1 MPMLLNLGYV
11 HKLELFSI
19 HDSRSDQCKHIS
31 TLTISVK
38 KGWFWLAFYLISLK
52 VAPRLLWLHF
62 VINYKTHFLN
72 FTIQQTFLCLKMNK
86 LKNLLQCISLRVVS
100 LFCIM
105 LHVLSRHLILKGRY
119 IRETR

>member
-38 KGWFWLAFYLISLK
+38 KRLVLAGIL
-52 VAPRLLWLHF
+52 P
-62 VINYKTHFLN
+62 N
-72 FTIQQTFLCLKMNK
+72 FSKGCPKIALATFCHQL
-86 LKNLLQCISLRVVS
+86 
-100 LFCIM
+100 
-105 LHVLSRHLILKGRY
+105 
-119 IRETR
+119 